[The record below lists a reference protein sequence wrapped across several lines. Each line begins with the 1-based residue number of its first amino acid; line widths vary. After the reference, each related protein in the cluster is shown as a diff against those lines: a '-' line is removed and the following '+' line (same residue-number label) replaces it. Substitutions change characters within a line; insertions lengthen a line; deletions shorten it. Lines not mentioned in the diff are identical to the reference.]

1 LVAEAGVFTGSVS
14 QSAFSAASHA
24 RRMRAASSH
33 QRRATSGMMYARR
46 SVAPCGTSLQP
57 ACDTPSQTL
66 LDFGDA
72 SSEPR

>member
-1 LVAEAGVFTGSVS
+1 LVAEAGVFAGSVS
-14 QSAFSAASHA
+14 QSATHAASNA
-24 RRMRAASSH
+24 RRMRAASSR
-33 QRRATSGMMYARR
+33 QSRATSGMMYTRR

-72 SSEPR
+72 SSELR